1 MKNIL
6 LLTCVL
12 LFITGC
18 NVETGS
24 SEKSSDPVNAMNESG
39 EPSGPHTS
47 AEWQIWAYSTAGPA
61 YIAKGATVYDGPPAM
76 GGKLLRQGTNGWT
89 CLPANPRGM
98 SDPDNGWKDAHEAMP
113 LCGDQEVFKWITAYF
128 AGTIPEMDKDGYAW
142 MLHGDMG
149 EDNTKA
155 GVLNKEDAAPGH
167 WIESGPHLMRMP
179 KDPSTLEGMTT
190 DFNSGA
196 PYVMFSGTPYAHVM
210 YPVQDYYKHQAQE

>member
-47 AEWQIWAYSTAGPA
+47 AEWQIWAYSTAAPS
-61 YIAKGATVYDGPPAM
+61 YIAKDATVLNEKM
-76 GGKLLRQGTNGWT
+76 EMLREGTNGWT
-89 CLPANPRGM
+89 CLPVNPRGM
-98 SDPDNGWKDAHEAMP
+98 SDPENGWKDAHEAMP
-113 LCGDQEVFKWITAYF
+113 LCGDAEVFKWISAYLSDE
-128 AGTIPEMDKDGYAW
+128 IPDMDYDGYAW

-149 EDNTKA
+149 EDNSTPKVISKDDA
-155 GVLNKEDAAPGH
+155 KEGH

-179 KDPSTLEGMTT
+179 KDPSSLDGMTT